1 LKTILIKGTTD
12 SLNKYYNNDKT
23 FRIANYLTSTDMSE
37 VIQQSG
43 IIISRPGYS
52 TVMDLARLGSKAI
65 FIPTPGQTEQEF
77 LAKTLTEQRIAYSI
91 KQSHFDLLKALKE
104 AENYK
109 GFSNFEPDESLLQ
122 NAIDSL

>member
-1 LKTILIKGTTD
+1 
-12 SLNKYYNNDKT
+12 
-23 FRIANYLTSTDMSE
+23 
-37 VIQQSG
+37 
-43 IIISRPGYS
+43 
-52 TVMDLARLGSKAI
+52 MDLARLGSKAI

-77 LAKTLTEQRIAYSI
+77 LAKTLTEQQIAYSI
-91 KQSHFDLLKALKE
+91 QQSHFDLLKALKE